1 MCAHEP
7 VELVT
12 QAIIA
17 RAGLV
22 EKGSPLFAR
31 ARDGRLE

>member
-1 MCAHEP
+1 MCAHES

-22 EKGSPLFAR
+22 EKDSPFFAR
-31 ARDGRLE
+31 ARDGRLK